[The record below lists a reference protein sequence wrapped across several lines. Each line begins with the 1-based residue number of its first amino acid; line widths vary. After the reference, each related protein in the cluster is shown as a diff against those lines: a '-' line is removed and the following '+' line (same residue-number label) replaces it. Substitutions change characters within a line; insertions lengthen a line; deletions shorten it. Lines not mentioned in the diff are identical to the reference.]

1 MNTAETHTVYS
12 LKTILNGVGTRI
24 NELNTRMGGAIYVK
38 AEISEFKFKPGF
50 NHQYFILIEKNGDSV
65 EAKVSAHLWK
75 TSAQQVLNNFYRTT
89 GQRLECGM
97 EVVFL
102 VCFDFS
108 PLYGLS
114 LNIIDIDATYTL
126 GKLAQARQA
135 TIKRLEDE
143 ELMDMNKRFHFP
155 DLPNRIAVISSD
167 TAAGYEDFLHRL
179 GLHPEFRFEV
189 SLYPATMQGQKA
201 PSEIIAALKS
211 IQNDMLKGKVY
222 DLVAIMRGGGAEID
236 LVAFDD
242 YNLCAEIARFSIP
255 VATGI
260 GHTKDVSVADMV
272 SNVCKN
278 TPTGLADFFLDKVSQ
293 AALELSECVKEI
305 KYIVETEFEK
315 DKSFL
320 NNYLSALNNSVSM
333 YLKDETYLL
342 QDIQKDINNTIARK
356 FSVERNHFAMLALSL
371 KSQVNSL
378 IEKEKHKVERNE
390 IVLSSLSPDEMLK
403 RGYSLTFKDGKVAK
417 FTDIKNG
424 DVITTMFA
432 GGKVESVVNNIKTDN

>member
-1 MNTAETHTVYS
+1 MNTAESHTVYS
-12 LKTILNGVGTRI
+12 LKAILNGVGTRV

-50 NHQYFILIEKNGDSV
+50 NHQYFILIEKNGDDV

-75 TSAQQVLNNFYRTT
+75 SSAQQVLNSFYRET

-102 VCFDFS
+102 VSFDFS
-108 PLYGLS
+108 PLYGFS

-143 ELMDMNKRFHFP
+143 DLMNMNKRFPFP

-179 GLHPEFRFEV
+179 GLHPEFRFDV
-189 SLYPATMQGQKA
+189 TLYPATMQGQKA
-201 PSEIIAALKS
+201 PAEIVAALKS
-211 IQNDMLKGKVY
+211 IQKDMLKGKVF

-242 YNLCAEIARFSIP
+242 YNLCAEIARFPIP

-293 AALELSECVKEI
+293 AAQDLAECVREI
-305 KYIVETEFEK
+305 KYIVESEFEK
-315 DKSFL
+315 DKTFL
-320 NNYLSALNNSVSM
+320 NNYLSALNTSVKM
-333 YLKDETYLL
+333 YLRDEMYML
-342 QDIQKDINNTIARK
+342 QDIQKDINNTITRR
-356 FSVERNHFAMLALSL
+356 FSVEKNRFALLALSL
-371 KSQVNSL
+371 KSQANSL

-390 IVLSSLSPDEMLK
+390 LLLSSLSPDEMLK
-403 RGYSLTFKDGKVAK
+403 RGYSLTFKDGKVVK
-417 FTDIKNG
+417 FPDIKEG
-424 DVITTMFA
+424 DVLTTMLA
-432 GGKVESVVNNIKTDN
+432 GGRVESVVTKTNKEK

>member
-1 MNTAETHTVYS
+1 MNTAESHTVYS
-12 LKTILNGVGTRI
+12 LKAVLNGVGARI

-50 NHQYFILIEKNGDSV
+50 NHQYFILIEKSGDNI
-65 EAKVSAHLWK
+65 EAKISAHLWK
-75 TSAQQVLNNFYRTT
+75 TSAQQVLNNFYRAT

-102 VCFDFS
+102 VSFDFS

-143 ELMDMNKRFHFP
+143 ELMNMNKRFPFP

-179 GLHPEFRFEV
+179 GLHPEFRFDV
-189 SLYPATMQGQKA
+189 TLYPATMQGQKA
-201 PSEIIAALKS
+201 PSEIVSALRS
-211 IQNDMLKGKVY
+211 IQKDMLNGKVF
-222 DLVAIMRGGGAEID
+222 DLVAIMRGGGAEVD

-242 YNLCAEIARFSIP
+242 YSLCAEIARFPLP

-260 GHTKDVSVADMV
+260 GHTKDISVADMV

-278 TPTGLADFFLDKVSQ
+278 TPTGLADFFLDKISQ
-293 AALELSECVKEI
+293 AAQELSDCVKEI
-305 KYIVETEFEK
+305 KYIVESEFEK
-315 DKSFL
+315 DKAFL
-320 NNYLSALNNSVSM
+320 SSYLSALNSSVCM
-333 YLKDETYLL
+333 YLKDELYQL
-342 QDIQKDINNTIARK
+342 QDIQKDIDNTITRRLSAEKNR
-356 FSVERNHFAMLALSL
+356 FAMLALSL
-371 KSQVNSL
+371 KSQINSL

-390 IVLSSLSPDEMLK
+390 LMLSALSPDEMLK

-417 FTDIKNG
+417 LTDIKEG
-424 DVITTMFA
+424 DALTTMFA
-432 GGKVESVVNNIKTDN
+432 GGKVDSIVTNIKTNN